1 MSTILEDVI
10 LKEVMK
16 HDKLSPMNLTFLQ
29 NILHQFILHQISYE
43 DAKSRLVALGI
54 DYNALI
60 ITKEYLKTETD
71 PIPNTTKVHDEY
83 RHSSR
88 KKQLNPWSD
97 YEDKRLTM
105 AVHKFGTADW
115 DSVAHFVGNN
125 RTRAQCA
132 QRWERT
138 LDPTISKDPW
148 TPAEEEAL
156 ENAVQK
162 YGSKSWT
169 KVASQLP
176 GRTDVQCRYHYK
188 FVLNGSSPKALKLQE
203 MKKQEQKVKYALP
216 QEPKDMMSF
225 LDKIFIPED
234 IICSTDN
241 FYPDEWLS
249 F

>member
-1 MSTILEDVI
+1 MSVLENVC
-10 LKEVMK
+10 LKEIIK
-16 HDKLSPMNLTFLQ
+16 QQKLSPNNLSFLQ
-29 NILHQFILHQISYE
+29 NVLRQYIHHELAFDEAKAQLARARIDTGALTLARDYIS
-43 DAKSRLVALGI
+43 
-54 DYNALI
+54 
-60 ITKEYLKTETD
+60 TEND
-71 PIPNTTKVHDEY
+71 PIPPSRPQIEEY

-105 AVHKFGTADW
+105 GVHKYGSSDW
-115 DSVAHFVGNN
+115 DSVARFVGNN

-138 LDPTISKDPW
+138 LDPSISKDPW
-148 TPAEEEAL
+148 TPEEEKAL
-156 ENAVQK
+156 DAAVKK

-169 KVASQLP
+169 KVANQLP

-188 FVLNGSSPKALKLQE
+188 YVLNGSSPKALKLQE
-203 MKKQEQKVKYALP
+203 MKKQEQKVQPASTE
-216 QEPKDMMSF
+216 QQKDMMSF
-225 LDKIFIPED
+225 LDKVFLPDEL
-234 IICSTDN
+234 ICSTDN